1 MFSNEGLGV
10 QGMIGGQQK
19 GQAKAGGHDYSTAG
33 RRRVWASRTQIN
45 GLRQRAARGEG
56 GSQYLTVTLTLT
68 SESVYGSQFFHRKLL
83 QVLMS

>member
-19 GQAKAGGHDYSTAG
+19 GQAKAGGHDYKTAG

-56 GSQYLTVTLTLT
+56 GSQYLTVYDIFIYFFSLTRL
-68 SESVYGSQFFHRKLL
+68 QLL
-83 QVLMS
+83 LL

>member
-56 GSQYLTVTLTLT
+56 GSQYLIVYDIFIYFFSLT
-68 SESVYGSQFFHRKLL
+68 SLQLL
-83 QVLMS
+83 LL